1 MIELPVYETKLP
13 VKNKIV
19 EFCPLVVKEEK
30 NITIAKEAGSK
41 SDSYV
46 TFLKILNEKFNLD
59 FSKLT
64 ETDLIHCIIE
74 LRKKS
79 IGEQIQIKFNCPFSQ
94 QDVITS
100 FNCNDI
106 TLKGSSYSKKI
117 KISDYIIEITVPHSK
132 NIVVSSIKNIETSK
146 QKIEFSTLLKEKK
159 EELVD
164 SLPINI
170 KNEIEKACNDLYH
183 YSYDLTY
190 TSDREHKIEIR
201 SAEDF
206 FTLFFAMQTL

>member
-1 MIELPVYETKLP
+1 MIDLPVYETKLP
-13 VKNKIV
+13 VKNKTV
-19 EFCPLVVKEEK
+19 EFSPLVVKEEK
-30 NITIAKEAGSK
+30 NIAIAKESGSK
-41 SDSYV
+41 SDSYI
-46 TFLKILNEKFNLD
+46 TFLKILREKFNLD
-59 FSKLT
+59 PLKLT

-79 IGEQIQIKFNCPFSQ
+79 ISEQVQIKFNCPYSQ

-106 TLKGSSYSKKI
+106 ILRGSSHSKKI
-117 KISDYIIEITVPHSK
+117 KLSDYIIEIAVPQSK
-132 NIVVSSIKNIETSK
+132 NIVVSSIQTIETPK
-146 QKIEFSTLLKEKK
+146 QKIEFSNLLEEKK
-159 EELVD
+159 EEIVD

-170 KNEIEKACNDLYH
+170 KNELEEACNDLYH

-190 TSDREHKIEIR
+190 TSDRQHKIEIR

-206 FTLFFAMQTL
+206 FTLFFAM